1 MALLLGGGLYAY
13 RLGVHEPAE
22 VTDTT
27 NETSVPNG
35 ENNDAAGNTTDTNQ
49 GEASPQQGGSADRGV
64 LDSTANASRG
74 GIQGRASDEGEGD
87 VNGQQAETGETGQA
101 APDNRGD
108 MTEGQGTVPQAN
120 RVVESTPSQNQAQ
133 GRVGSDT
140 AQANSALTQAAGD
153 VSQGKVYYESNCQGC
168 HGDKGQGVVGPALVG
183 AGMASTWDVGKLR
196 KVLIQYVDPDT
207 NQPIQ
212 PPMPNYS
219 QTNLIPK
226 GGPASDADVADILA
240 YIKTL

>member
-13 RLGVHEPAE
+13 HIGTAKPAE

-35 ENNDAAGNTTDTNQ
+35 ENNDATGNTTDTNQ

-64 LDSTANASRG
+64 LNSTANAGRG
-74 GIQGRASDEGEGD
+74 GVQGRASNEGSGSVDGE
-87 VNGQQAETGETGQA
+87 QKETGEQGQA

-120 RVVESTPSQNQAQ
+120 RTVESTESQNQAQ

-140 AQANSALTQAAGD
+140 AQANSGLTQAAGN
-153 VSQGKVYYESNCQGC
+153 VGQGKTYYESNCQGC
-168 HGDKGQGVVGPALVG
+168 HGEKGQGVVGPRLVG
-183 AGMASTWDVGKLR
+183 PDAPSSWDVGKLR
-196 KVLIQYVDPDT
+196 KVLVQYIDPDS
-207 NQPIQ
+207 NQPLQ

-240 YIKTL
+240 YLKTL